1 MRNFPDVIDIVPYS
15 QVAVVFGICFNGG
28 SAMQVT
34 QKNLY
39 NLIPPKAAKITTIL
53 RSSRN
58 MAVKQALLT
67 FYNSRAYRLLE
78 REETKLWYASPA
90 QIFAEHLTV
99 TKRSRKSY
107 QNGPGRSKLAPYAE
121 QIKEWQTKGMT
132 LREIAAELKNY
143 GCPTTAQNI
152 SRFLKEK

>member
-1 MRNFPDVIDIVPYS
+1 
-15 QVAVVFGICFNGG
+15 
-28 SAMQVT
+28 MQVT
-34 QKNLY
+34 QENLY

-53 RSSRN
+53 RNARS

-67 FYNSRAYRLLE
+67 FYKSKAYRLLE
-78 REETKLWYASPA
+78 QEETKLWHSSPA
-90 QIFAEHLTV
+90 QIYAEYLSV
-99 TKRSRKSY
+99 PQRSRKSY
-107 QNGPGRSKLAPYAE
+107 QNGPGRSKLSPYAE
-121 QIKEWQTKGMT
+121 QIKAWQAKGMT